1 MLFTYGLPED
11 GKDFVHDDGDA
22 DLELV
27 PNLVEKV
34 ALPILHYEISHCWDM
49 LSQQE
54 TVNAVAATKLIVQHV
69 SHESEALADLL
80 VSIRTRLADAVA
92 NLTVCSVSKYIYLL
106 NTVYPIVGM
115 VDCGS
120 EFFVN
125 VNRNDQFVNTV
136 P

>member
-54 TVNAVAATKLIVQHV
+54 TVNAIAATKLIVQHV
-69 SHESEALADLL
+69 SHESEALAGLL

-92 NLTVCSVSKYIYLL
+92 NLTVCSENQHLRLQVRSI
-106 NTVYPIVGM
+106 
-115 VDCGS
+115 
-120 EFFVN
+120 FFVHFLLICM
-125 VNRNDQFVNTV
+125 VILLFILGLYCRYSEL
-136 P
+136 

>member
-1 MLFTYGLPED
+1 LFTYGLPED

-49 LSQQE
+49 VSQQE
-54 TVNAVAATKLIVQHV
+54 TVNAIAATKLMVQHV

-80 VSIRTRLADAVA
+80 VSIQTRLADAVA
-92 NLTVCSVSKYIYLL
+92 DLTVCSENQHLLVRSTFHVS
-106 NTVYPIVGM
+106 
-115 VDCGS
+115 S
-120 EFFVN
+120 F
-125 VNRNDQFVNTV
+125 
-136 P
+136 

>member
-1 MLFTYGLPED
+1 MFSYGLPDD
-11 GKDFVHDDGDA
+11 GKIFVCDDSDV

-34 ALPILHYEISHCWDM
+34 ALPILHYEISHCCDM

-54 TVNAVAATKLIVQHV
+54 TMNAIAATKLIVQHM

-92 NLTVCSVSKYIYLL
+92 NLMVCSENQHLQLLVRKYTFMYL
-106 NTVYPIVGM
+106 II
-115 VDCGS
+115 S
-120 EFFVN
+120 
-125 VNRNDQFVNTV
+125 
-136 P
+136 